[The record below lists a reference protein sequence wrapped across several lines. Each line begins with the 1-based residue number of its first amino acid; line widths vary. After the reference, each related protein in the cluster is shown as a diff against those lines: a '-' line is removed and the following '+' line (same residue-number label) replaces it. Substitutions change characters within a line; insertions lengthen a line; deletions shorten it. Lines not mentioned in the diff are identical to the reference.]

1 MRERARREP
10 SAGLD
15 TTVFDA
21 VIEAGDPAACRRL
34 AVELAAFLA
43 DPATPEV
50 ERQAVVPAVLKL
62 AGFPDQALRRDL
74 AARLGQCSKLHAD
87 IVFTLAAAEDEIA
100 LPFLAAT
107 PALDA
112 WRMLAILQVGDTA
125 RRIMLANRRDIH
137 PEVITAIAGRGCPA
151 SVAALLDN
159 PACRPRPSDYRRMYE
174 RFVDEPDIVE
184 RLLERPDLPP
194 ELRILHAR
202 QAAARVESL
211 LATRGWMAPD
221 DAEAFLAEAEESAI
235 LRILETS
242 EPRHLDRLMAFL
254 STKDMLHASLILRAA
269 CRGRMGVV
277 EQALAWLSSVPRKRV
292 HALMSGQ
299 GSVALKAVYRAAG
312 LPMASFPVFR
322 AAVEA
327 WRRIDPSAVS
337 MAAEE
342 FGRHVVESLM
352 TGFPDMPGP
361 ERAAQLELV
370 SRFTEGRTRELAHR
384 LRDKVA
390 EAA

>member
-1 MRERARREP
+1 MRERAKRDT
-10 SAGLD
+10 AGLD
-15 TTVFDA
+15 TAVFDA
-21 VIEAGDPAACRRL
+21 VIETGDPTACRRL
-34 AVELAAFLA
+34 AVELADFLA
-43 DPATPEV
+43 DPASPEV
-50 ERQAVVPAVLKL
+50 ERRAVVPAVLKL
-62 AGFPDQALRRDL
+62 AGFPDKGLRREL
-74 AARLGQCSKLHAD
+74 AARLGQCATLHAD

-112 WRMLAILQVGDTA
+112 WRMLAILQVGDAARQITLA
-125 RRIMLANRRDIH
+125 RRGDIH
-137 PEVITAIAGRGCPA
+137 PEAVTAIAGRGCSGA
-151 SVAALLDN
+151 VAALLDN
-159 PACRPRPSDYRRMYE
+159 PACRPRPSDYRRIYE
-174 RFVDEPDIVE
+174 RFVDDAEIVE

-202 QAAARVESL
+202 QAAARVEEL
-211 LATRGWMAPD
+211 LATRGWMAPG
-221 DAEAFLAEAEESAI
+221 DAEAFLAEAEETAI

-254 STKDMLHASLILRAA
+254 SSKDMLHASLILRAA
-269 CRGRMGVV
+269 CRGRMGLV
-277 EQALAWLSSVPRKRV
+277 EQAVAWLSSVPRKRV
-292 HALMSGQ
+292 HALMAGQ
-299 GSVALKAVYRAAG
+299 GSMALKAVFGAAG
-312 LPMASFPVFR
+312 LPMTSFPVFR

-327 WRRIDPSAVS
+327 WRRTGPSAVT
-337 MAAEE
+337 MTPEE

-352 TGFPDMPGP
+352 TGFPDMPGS

>member
-1 MRERARREP
+1 MRERARRET

-21 VIEAGDPAACRRL
+21 VIEAGDPTACRQL

-62 AGFPDQALRRDL
+62 AGFPDKSLRRVL
-74 AARLGQCSKLHAD
+74 AARLSQCAALHAD
-87 IVFTLAAAEDEIA
+87 IVFSLAAAEDEIA

-107 PALDA
+107 RALDA
-112 WRMLAILQVGDTA
+112 WRMLAIFEVGDAA

-137 PEVITAIAGRGCPA
+137 PEAVTAIAGRGCPA

-211 LATRGWMAPD
+211 LATRGWMAPG
-221 DAEAFLAEAEESAI
+221 DAEAFLAEAEEAAI

-269 CRGRMGVV
+269 CRGRMAVV
-277 EQALAWLSSVPRKRV
+277 EQALSWLSSVPRKRV
-292 HALMSGQ
+292 HALMVGQ
-299 GSVALKAVYRAAG
+299 GSVALKAVFGAAG
-312 LPMASFPVFR
+312 LPTASFPVFR

-327 WRRIDPSAVS
+327 WRRIGPSAVS
-337 MAAEE
+337 MAAEA

-384 LRDKVA
+384 LRNKVA

>member
-1 MRERARREP
+1 MRERARREA

-21 VIEAGDPAACRRL
+21 VIEAGDPAACRQL
-34 AVELAAFLA
+34 AMELAAFLA
-43 DPATPEV
+43 DTASPEV
-50 ERQAVVPAVLKL
+50 ERWAVVPAVLKL
-62 AGFPDQALRRDL
+62 AGFPDDGLRREL
-74 AARLGQCSKLHAD
+74 AARLSQAPALHAD

-107 PALDA
+107 RALDA
-112 WRMLAILQVGDTA
+112 WRMLAILQVGDAA
-125 RRIMLANRRDIH
+125 RQIVLADRGDIH
-137 PEVITAIAGRGCPA
+137 PEAVAAIAARGCPA
-151 SVAALLDN
+151 AVTALLDN
-159 PACRPRPSDYRRMYE
+159 AACRPRPSDYRRIYE
-174 RFVDEPDIVE
+174 RFVEEPEIVE

-202 QAAARVESL
+202 QAAVRVESL
-211 LATRGWMAPD
+211 LATRGWMAPG
-221 DAEAFLAEAEESAI
+221 DAEAFLAEAEEAAI

-277 EQALAWLSSVPRKRV
+277 EQALSWLSSVPRKRV
-292 HALMSGQ
+292 HALMAGQ
-299 GSVALKAVYRAAG
+299 GSVALKAVFGAAG
-312 LPMASFPVFR
+312 LPTASFPVFR

-327 WRRIDPSAVS
+327 WRRIGPSAVS
-337 MAAEE
+337 MAPEA
-342 FGRHVVESLM
+342 FGSHVVESLM
-352 TGFPDMPGP
+352 TGFPDMQGA
-361 ERAAQLELV
+361 ERAGQLELV
-370 SRFTEGRTRELAHR
+370 SRFTEGRARELAHR
-384 LRDKVA
+384 LKDKVA

>member
-1 MRERARREP
+1 
-10 SAGLD
+10 
-15 TTVFDA
+15 
-21 VIEAGDPAACRRL
+21 
-34 AVELAAFLA
+34 
-43 DPATPEV
+43 
-50 ERQAVVPAVLKL
+50 
-62 AGFPDQALRRDL
+62 
-74 AARLGQCSKLHAD
+74 
-87 IVFTLAAAEDEIA
+87 
-100 LPFLAAT
+100 
-107 PALDA
+107 
-112 WRMLAILQVGDTA
+112 
-125 RRIMLANRRDIH
+125 
-137 PEVITAIAGRGCPA
+137 
-151 SVAALLDN
+151 
-159 PACRPRPSDYRRMYE
+159 MYE

-184 RLLERPDLPP
+184 RLLERADLPP

-211 LATRGWMAPD
+211 LATRGWMAPG
-221 DAEAFLAEAEESAI
+221 DAEAFLAEAEEAAI

-277 EQALAWLSSVPRKRV
+277 EQALSWLSSVPRKRV
-292 HALMSGQ
+292 HALMAGQ
-299 GSVALKAVYRAAG
+299 GSVALKAVFGAAG
-312 LPMASFPVFR
+312 LPTASFPVFR

-327 WRRIDPSAVS
+327 WRRIGPSAVS

-370 SRFTEGRTRELAHR
+370 SRFTEGRARELAHR